1 MHGQIQETENDCPRL
16 EQPFRLLNRE
26 EVPQD
31 YFLLFQQ
38 GKHGKLGCG
47 VLSRRNCIH
56 SFLDQ
61 EEERR
66 EAENSCTL
74 FHQIIYLINAL
85 TSDSFDESPSI
96 QICLTPLAIVCS
108 SSGSSPYL
116 KTTGLCLPWSASVN
130 GPCPR
135 TRHPPGLLLLVGRRQ
150 TPFRRLDEYRRIR
163 RQASPH
169 ETALPPASH
178 HSSFTPTYANENS
191 NTHSATFALL
201 GISWGSR
208 QIGSRWQKAA
218 SSF

>member
-1 MHGQIQETENDCPRL
+1 MGNWVVMFYPEGIAST
-16 EQPFRLLNRE
+16 
-26 EVPQD
+26 
-31 YFLLFQQ
+31 
-38 GKHGKLGCG
+38 
-47 VLSRRNCIH
+47 LSLTRRKKG
-56 SFLDQ
+56 
-61 EEERR
+61 
-66 EAENSCTL
+66 AMPKTVAL

-96 QICLTPLAIVCS
+96 QICLTHLAIVCS

-116 KTTGLCLPWSASVN
+116 KLPDYVSHGVPSVN

-178 HSSFTPTYANENS
+178 HIHHQSFHY
-191 NTHSATFALL
+191 
-201 GISWGSR
+201 
-208 QIGSRWQKAA
+208 
-218 SSF
+218 